1 MTAEARAF
9 PLRAPFRIAR
19 GVKTV
24 AEVVEVRIEEAGFIG
39 RGEGVPYPRYGESVA
54 SALAAIEAARG
65 AVEAGADCRDL
76 LSLMPAGAARNVV
89 DAALWDLDVKLGR
102 ASLPPAME
110 TETAVTVGIDTP
122 VAMHA
127 AALALG
133 PVPLVKVKVDGE
145 AVADRVA
152 AVRSAL
158 PAARMI
164 VDANESWTLGTL
176 RAALPAL
183 VEARIDLVEQPL
195 PADADDALV
204 GIDAPFA
211 IAADESAHGIGDLD
225 RLRGRYSHINI
236 KLDKT
241 GGLTAALALAD
252 AAERVGMGVMLGCMV
267 ASSLGIAPAIR
278 LAGRASFVDLDG
290 PWWLAAD
297 RTGGVRI
304 EQGVLTPPVPGFWA

>member
-1 MTAEARAF
+1 MS
-9 PLRAPFRIAR
+9 APFRIAR

-24 AEVVEVRIEEAGFIG
+24 AEVVEVRLVEAGIVG

-54 SALAAIEAARG
+54 GALAAVEAVRG
-65 AVEAGADCRDL
+65 AVEAGADRHDL
-76 LSLMPAGAARNVV
+76 LSLMPAGAARNAV
-89 DAALWDLDVKLGR
+89 DAALWDLDVKLGSV
-102 ASLPPAME
+102 SLPRAVP
-110 TETAVTVGIDTP
+110 TETAVTVGIDTLA
-122 VAMHA
+122 AMHA

-133 PVPLVKVKVDGE
+133 PVPLVKVKVDSE
-145 AVADRVA
+145 AVADRVG
-152 AVRSAL
+152 AVRRAL

-176 RAALPAL
+176 RAVTPAL
-183 VEARIDLVEQPL
+183 VEARVELVEQPL
-195 PADADDALV
+195 PVDADDALV
-204 GIDAPFA
+204 GFEAPFA
-211 IAADESAHGIGDLD
+211 IAADESAHGIDDID

-252 AAERVGMGVMLGCMV
+252 AAERAGVGVMLGCMV
-267 ASSLGIAPAIR
+267 ASSLGIAPALR

-297 RTGGVRI
+297 RAGGVRI
-304 EQGVLTPPVPGFWA
+304 EQGVMTPPEPGFWA

>member
-1 MTAEARAF
+1 M
-9 PLRAPFRIAR
+9 
-19 GVKTV
+19 KTV
-24 AEVVEVRIEEAGFIG
+24 AEVVEVRIEEAGVVG
-39 RGEGVPYPRYGESVA
+39 RGEGVPYPRYGESV
-54 SALAAIEAARG
+54 SGALAALEAVRG
-65 AVEAGADCRDL
+65 IVEAGADRRDL
-76 LSLMPAGAARNVV
+76 LSLMPAGATRNAV

-102 ASLPPAME
+102 ASLPPAAQ

-122 VAMHA
+122 TAMYA
-127 AALALG
+127 AASALG
-133 PVPLVKVKVDGE
+133 PVPLIKVKVDGE

-152 AVRSAL
+152 AVRRAL

-183 VEARIDLVEQPL
+183 VAARVDLIEQPL
-195 PADADDALV
+195 PADADEALV
-204 GIDAPFA
+204 EFEAPFA
-211 IAADESAHGIGDLD
+211 IAADESAHGIDDLD

-252 AAERVGMGVMLGCMV
+252 AAEAAGMGVMLGCMV
-267 ASSLGIAPAIR
+267 ASSLGIAPALR

-297 RTGGVRI
+297 RSGGVRI
-304 EQGVLTPPVPGFWA
+304 EQGVLTPPEPGFWA